1 MTQEEYSKA
10 AKYWTEK
17 ETTSKRMDKDALWK
31 AMEAYIQANN
41 TCALATGSGEFVR
54 CTPIEYA
61 YYDGAFW
68 MFSEGGL
75 KFQALAHNKQVCLAI
90 FDSYQGF
97 GKLNGMQISGI
108 AQLIDSDSEAFRKA
122 ARHKNIP
129 DAALEKIAHL
139 LHLIKVTPTRI
150 DFLSSSFQKE
160 GYDSRQFLTFESE

>member
-17 ETTSKRMDKDALWK
+17 EATSKQMDRDALWK
-31 AMEAYIQANN
+31 AIETYIQANN

-54 CTPIEYA
+54 CTPIEYI

-97 GKLNGMQISGI
+97 GKLNGMQVSGV
-108 AQLIDSDSEAFRKA
+108 AQLIDSDSDEFRKA

-129 DAALEKIAHL
+129 DAALEKVAHM
-139 LHLIKVTPTRI
+139 LHLIKVTPTCI
-150 DFLSSSFQKE
+150 DFLSSSFKKD
-160 GYDSRQFLTFESE
+160 GFDSRQHYEF

>member
-10 AKYWTEK
+10 AAYWTEK
-17 ETTSKRMDKDALWK
+17 EATSKRMDRETLWN
-31 AMEAYIQANN
+31 AMETYIQANN

-75 KFQALAHNKQVCLAI
+75 KFRALAHNKQVCLAI

-97 GKLNGMQISGI
+97 GKLNGMQVSGV

-122 ARHKNIP
+122 ARQKKIP
-129 DAALEKIAHL
+129 DAALEKLAKM

-160 GYDSRQFLTFESE
+160 GYDSRQFLTFEAE